1 MSKYGSPL
9 RIDKVIAMSL
19 VYYYF
24 GTQCSYFRWICVIM
38 CATATFI
45 GNWDT
50 SEVFRHHTCCVC
62 DVCPENWISFY
73 LLGIREPVSLISIFS
88 SLFCFIIVLFG
99 QPDVCALPLCSDI
112 SLSDPTYLH
121 LATSKTCV
129 STAWPDWGTVLC
141 CWIAKRQSRWPQ
153 SVGAGAP
160 GGTG

>member
-24 GTQCSYFRWICVIM
+24 GTHCSYFWWICVIM

-99 QPDVCALPLCSDI
+99 QMCDLCVQLILYLYVQISHWVIPLTSTW
-112 SLSDPTYLH
+112 PH
-121 LATSKTCV
+121 LRLVWAERDQT
-129 STAWPDWGTVLC
+129 
-141 CWIAKRQSRWPQ
+141 
-153 SVGAGAP
+153 GAQYSAAE
-160 GGTG
+160 